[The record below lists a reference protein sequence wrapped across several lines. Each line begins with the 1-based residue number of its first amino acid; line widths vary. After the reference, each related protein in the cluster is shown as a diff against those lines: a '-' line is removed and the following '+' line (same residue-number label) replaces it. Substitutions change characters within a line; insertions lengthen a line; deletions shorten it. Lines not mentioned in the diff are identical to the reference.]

1 MSAIMPLLMA
11 TFFQKQV
18 TKIRKQRRS
27 RGLTH
32 MKYGKY
38 YLLITLII
46 LIKLSVTPYFKST
59 ELGTKDKPITF
70 LLTPSVDAEKI
81 ATSAEELT
89 HFLEKETGLY
99 FQATFPTSYIAVV
112 EAFGNNKADFACMNT
127 FSYVLAHE
135 KYGVKAAMRIIR
147 RNGELT
153 YKGQFIARSDSGIDS
168 LSDISGKK
176 IAYVDAA
183 STSGYILPKSL
194 LATKRIIPSDEVF
207 GMRHDNV
214 VTMVYQKQVD
224 VGATYYSPPDPKT
237 GENLDARVRVK
248 SQYPDIES
256 RVKII
261 GYTEEIPN
269 DPWVFRKDMPQSIQ
283 KKICEAL
290 IKFQH
295 TPQGKKALF
304 ETNSAEGLSPV
315 SDKDYD
321 VLRSM
326 ILRFGG
332 NIEAMLRKK

>member
-1 MSAIMPLLMA
+1 
-11 TFFQKQV
+11 
-18 TKIRKQRRS
+18 
-27 RGLTH
+27 

-38 YLLITLII
+38 YLII
-46 LIKLSVTPYFKST
+46 IFVLLIKLSLVPYFKSK
-59 ELGTKDKPITF
+59 ELGSKDTPITF

-81 ATSAEELT
+81 ATSADELT
-89 HFLEKETGLY
+89 RFLHNETGLH

-168 LSDISGKK
+168 LSDIIGKR

-194 LATKRIIPSDEVF
+194 LAAKKIKPSDEVF

-248 SQYPDIES
+248 SQYPDIEKT
-256 RVKII
+256 VKII
-261 GYTEEIPN
+261 GYTQEIPN
-269 DPWVFRKDMPQSIQ
+269 DPWVFRHDMPQDIQ
-283 KKICEAL
+283 KKICDAL
-290 IKFQH
+290 IKFQA
-295 TPQGKKALF
+295 TPKGKKALF

-315 SDKDYD
+315 SDSDYD
-321 VLRSM
+321 VLRAM
-326 ILRFGG
+326 IRRFGG
-332 NIEAMLRKK
+332 NLEALLQKKK